1 MRTKRFSKEDF
12 ERYDNAARQMTQKHL
27 ELTGHT
33 VEPHPDR
40 YAQDLIATKD
50 GASIYV
56 ECEVK
61 VVWSGSTFPYETVQ
75 LPQRKQKFF
84 AQPTL
89 FYIWNKQLDC
99 AVTFLSE
106 DIKDLTPVEVPN
118 KYVYKGEY
126 FFQIPLDLT
135 NKVKVRIK
143 DEANT

>member
-1 MRTKRFSKEDF
+1 MRTKRFSKADF
-12 ERYDNAARQMTQKHL
+12 DRYDKAARVRTQQHL

-50 GASIYV
+50 GQSIYV

-61 VVWSGSTFPYETVQ
+61 VVWTGEVFPYETVQ

-89 FYIWNKQLDC
+89 FYIWNK
-99 AVTFLSE
+99 E
-106 DIKDLTPVEVPN
+106 
-118 KYVYKGEY
+118 
-126 FFQIPLDLT
+126 LDLSL
-135 NKVKVRIK
+135 IHI
-143 DEANT
+143 

>member
-1 MRTKRFSKEDF
+1 MRTKRFSKADF
-12 ERYDNAARQMTQKHL
+12 DRYDKAARVRTQQHL

-50 GASIYV
+50 GTSIYV

-61 VVWSGSTFPYETVQ
+61 VVWDGDTFPYDTVQ

-84 AQPTL
+84 AEPTL

-99 AVTFLSE
+99 AITFLSE

-118 KYVYKGEY
+118 RYVYKGEY

-135 NKVKVRIK
+135 TRVKVRVK
-143 DEANT
+143 NEANT

>member
-1 MRTKRFSKEDF
+1 MRTKRFSKADF

-33 VEPHPDR
+33 VVPHPDR

-50 GASIYV
+50 DTSILV

-89 FYIWNKQLDC
+89 FYIWNKQLNC

-118 KYVYKGEY
+118 KYVHKGEY
-126 FFQIPLDLT
+126 FFQIPLELT

-143 DEANT
+143 DETNT